1 MLLTRVGNRKKIL
14 FICGS
19 MNQTTMMVKIA
30 RHLLEAYDCWF
41 TPYYTDG
48 YIRVLED
55 QYLLEWTVAGNRHK
69 SRAEAYLR
77 SEGLQIDL
85 RGQHNNYDL
94 VLTCSDLVVP
104 KNILRSKIILVQ
116 EGMTDPE
123 NATYRLVRSLR
134 LPRYL
139 ASTATFG
146 LSHAYDV
153 LCVAS
158 EGYRDHFVN
167 KGVDPSRIRVTGIPN
182 FDNCIEYA
190 EYPCELNNFV
200 LVATSDSRETFK
212 YENRKAFL
220 LRAAEIAAGR
230 QLVVKLHP
238 NENVERAT
246 REVEKYVP
254 GAIVLTGVPIEPL
267 IARCDTLITKYS
279 SCVYVGIALGK
290 EVYSDFPLDS
300 LRRMCPIQNGGMSS
314 MHIARECVELL
325 EQGATYLR
333 RYSAQSY
340 TGHERNVA

>member
-1 MLLTRVGNRKKIL
+1 MTSGIHTRKKIL

-30 RHLLEAYDCWF
+30 RHLLDQYDCWF

-48 YIRVLED
+48 YIRLLED
-55 QYLLEWTVAGNRHK
+55 QQLLEWTVAGNRHK

-77 SEGLQIDL
+77 SEGLRVDL
-85 RGQHNNYDL
+85 RGQRNDYQL
-94 VLTCSDLVVP
+94 VLTCSDLVIP

-123 NATYRLVRSLR
+123 NAAYRLVRSLR

-158 EGYRDHFVN
+158 EGYKKHFIN
-167 KGVDPSRIRVTGIPN
+167 KGIDPSRIRVTGIPN
-182 FDNCIEYA
+182 FDNCVEYA
-190 EYPCELNNFV
+190 EYPCEFKNFV

-230 QLVVKLHP
+230 QIVVKLHP

-246 REVEKYVP
+246 REVEKYIP
-254 GAIVLTGVPIEPL
+254 GAVVLTGVPIEPL
-267 IARCDTLITKYS
+267 IARCDALITKYS
-279 SCVYVGIALGK
+279 SCVYVGIALDK

-300 LRRMCPIQNGGMSS
+300 LRQMCPTQNGGRSS
-314 MHIARECVELL
+314 INIARECVELL
-325 EQGATYLR
+325 EQEAAYPY
-333 RYSAQSY
+333 RYVAQSY
-340 TGHERNVA
+340 LGHERNVA

>member
-1 MLLTRVGNRKKIL
+1 MSREPHRKKVL

-30 RHLLEAYDCWF
+30 RHVLGVYDCWF

-77 SEGLQIDL
+77 SEGLQIDV
-85 RGQHNNYDL
+85 RGQRNDYDL

-104 KNILRSKIILVQ
+104 KNIVRSKIILVQ

-182 FDNCIEYA
+182 FDNCVEYA

-220 LRAAEIAAGR
+220 VRAAEIAAGR

-254 GAIVLTGVPIEPL
+254 GAIVLTGVSIEPL
-267 IARCDTLITKYS
+267 IARCDALITKYS

-290 EVYSDFPLDS
+290 EVYSDFPLES
-300 LRRMCPIQNGGMSS
+300 LLRMCPIQNGGTSAFN
-314 MHIARECVELL
+314 IAQECVKLL
-325 EQGATYLR
+325 ETPSDSSRLTHELTYLR
-333 RYSAQSY
+333 P
-340 TGHERNVA
+340 ERNVA

>member
-1 MLLTRVGNRKKIL
+1 MYQEGHRKKIL

-30 RHLLEAYDCWF
+30 RHLLQEYDCWF

-48 YIRVLED
+48 YIRVLEE
-55 QYLLEWTVAGNRHK
+55 QRLLEWTVAGYRHK
-69 SRAEAYLR
+69 SRAELYLR
-77 SEGLQIDL
+77 SEGLQIDQ
-85 RGQHNNYDL
+85 RGQQNTYDL

-104 KNILRSKIILVQ
+104 KNILRSRIILVQ

-123 NATYRLVRSLR
+123 NATYRLVRKLR

-158 EGYRDHFVN
+158 EGYREHFVR
-167 KGVDPSRIRVTGIPN
+167 KGIDPAKIRVTGIPN

-190 EYPCELNNFV
+190 EQPCDLSDFV

-238 NENVERAT
+238 NENYERAK
-246 REVEKYVP
+246 REIDRYLP

-267 IARCDTLITKYS
+267 IARCDALITKYS

-290 EVYSDFPLDS
+290 EVYSDFPIDS
-300 LRRMCPIQNGGMSS
+300 LRHMCPLQNGGASAFN
-314 MHIARECVELL
+314 IALECQRLL
-325 EQGATYLR
+325 DVQATA
-333 RYSAQSY
+333 YSVRATRTYVS
-340 TGHERNVA
+340 TERSVA